1 MEIVLLVFAFVLAA
15 VMVAAQCQLFVIR
28 RLMERLLAAQLNEP
42 IVVEEP
48 GRPWLLFAGI
58 GIAGGV
64 ALAALALALS
74 K

>member
-1 MEIVLLVFAFVLAA
+1 MELALILVALALAA

-42 IVVEEP
+42 IAVAEP
-48 GRPWLLFAGI
+48 GRPWVLYAVA
-58 GIAGGV
+58 GIAGGI
-64 ALAALALALS
+64 ALGAVLLALS